1 MGTHCFKKLLGT
13 LLMGT
18 AFSLAGTAPA
28 LADNPADNFQLD
40 GDILSS
46 TGGPAGKPDWS
57 DIFTGL
63 APSAGATAKSPLPAG
78 FTSASFLVDFFP
90 ATTADNSLYAT
101 GSKDTL
107 NITPGWQCKKTNNVN
122 DKVDINNAYAVAY
135 TKTVGTSDGKPHLFV
150 YFGLDVA
157 SNDGTKDVGFWFLKD
172 PTVSCPAGNGTTSF
186 TGTHTDGDILIV
198 SEFTNGGRVSTI
210 NAYRWNGG
218 ADGSLGPNPV
228 ASGGECDGTAFDV
241 CAKVNGA
248 VLNGDGNTP
257 DVPWLVKT
265 KQSNPSSTDYTS
277 SKDLDIGE
285 FFEGGID
292 LTSAGISG
300 CFNRYLAD
308 TRSSTSLGATIFDFT
323 LGNFSNCSIG
333 ATKTCSAASV
343 NSDFTTF
350 TSPFTVTITND
361 SAAGT
366 VYDASFKETFTFGQ
380 TGETCKI
387 SSVTGTGTA
396 VVDASVVNTQL
407 ESGNLVKV
415 ASSLGPNDSVIVGVS
430 CTGALNSFQD
440 SIHAVA
446 GSSAGLSD
454 IQKDAVVSSAS
465 AAACQAT
472 VQADLEITKVCKGM
486 QLVAGSNSLIALK
499 ANVEVTVT
507 NPSTSNQLVTINTP
521 TDTKV
526 SSFTQ
531 VDCSTLTAL
540 QTPDL
545 VLSPNE
551 TACFTG
557 SYNPTNTDLANPPST
572 AAFSDGA
579 SVTGT
584 GSIKGTFTAGP
595 AQATCYLCDA
605 DVDGIPDV
613 IDCLTDSQCGKT
625 PQ

>member
-1 MGTHCFKKLLGT
+1 
-13 LLMGT
+13 
-18 AFSLAGTAPA
+18 
-28 LADNPADNFQLD
+28 
-40 GDILSS
+40 
-46 TGGPAGKPDWS
+46 
-57 DIFTGL
+57 
-63 APSAGATAKSPLPAG
+63 
-78 FTSASFLVDFFP
+78 V
-90 ATTADNSLYAT
+90 
-101 GSKDTL
+101 
-107 NITPGWQCKKTNNVN
+107 
-122 DKVDINNAYAVAY
+122 
-135 TKTVGTSDGKPHLFV
+135 
-150 YFGLDVA
+150 
-157 SNDGTKDVGFWFLKD
+157 
-172 PTVSCPAGNGTTSF
+172 
-186 TGTHTDGDILIV
+186 LIV
-198 SEFTNGGRVSTI
+198 AEFTNGGRVNEI
-210 NAYRWNGG
+210 KAYKWVGG
-218 ADGSLGPNPV
+218 ANGSLNPNPIGT
-228 ASGGECDGTAFDV
+228 GGECDGTAFDV
-241 CAKVNGA
+241 CAKVNTV
-248 VLNGDGNTP
+248 VLNGTGTGSGG

-265 KQSNPSSTDYTS
+265 KQSNPSSSTYDS
-277 SKDLDIGE
+277 STDLDIGE

-292 LTSAGISG
+292 LTALGISG

-308 TRSSTSLGATIFDFT
+308 TRQSTSLTSTIFDYA
-323 LGNFSNCSIG
+323 LGNFSNCSIA
-333 ATKTCSAASV
+333 ATKVCTAANV
-343 NSDFTTF
+343 NNDFTTF

-361 SAAGT
+361 SPSGT
-366 VYDASFKETFTFGQ
+366 VYDASFKETYNFGQ

-396 VVDASVVNTQL
+396 VVDSSVVNTQL

-446 GSSAGLSD
+446 GSAAGLSD

-465 AAACQAT
+465 ATACQAT
-472 VQADLEITKVCKGM
+472 VQADLQITKVCKGM
-486 QLVAGSNSLIALK
+486 QLVAGTNSLIALK

-507 NPSTSNQLVTINTP
+507 NPSTSNQLVTISKP

-531 VDCSTLTAL
+531 VNCSTLAAL

-545 VLSPNE
+545 VLSPDE

-557 SYNPTNTDLANPPST
+557 SYNPTNDDLANPPST

-584 GSIKGTFTAGP
+584 GSIKGTFSAGP

-613 IDCLTDSQCGKT
+613 IDCLTDAQCGKV